1 MKIFHRIRIHAFS
14 PSKVSS
20 GGCSEELLEVFASDL
35 SEQRE
40 EKRDGDW
47 LEGKTQRGDRG
58 KSKEKRDGD
67 WQLLEGNQER
77 KTQRGDKGA
86 QSKGKAEREEK
97 KESREGFDTGG
108 SRRARV
114 RVGSAPQT
122 RKFAPTVV
130 EPFGMTVRE
139 EERRKAQE
147 LALAAV
153 APKEERKEKTIQE
166 EQFKAIPMPD
176 HIKDETRCVQ
186 CQIFSAFP
194 SGSGTDGSWRE
205 AKRGKRKQ
213 KSWGGRGL
221 PKP

>member
-1 MKIFHRIRIHAFS
+1 M
-14 PSKVSS
+14 
-20 GGCSEELLEVFASDL
+20 FASDL
-35 SEQRE
+35 SEQ
-40 EKRDGDW
+40 KRDGDW
-47 LEGKTQRGDRG
+47 QLHEGKPQRGDRG

-86 QSKGKAEREEK
+86 ESKGKAEREEK
-97 KESREGFDTGG
+97 KESREGCDTGG

-153 APKEERKEKTIQE
+153 APKEERKEKTSQE

-176 HIKDETRCVQ
+176 HIKDETRCMQ
-186 CQIFSAFP
+186 SQIFSAFP

-213 KSWGGRGL
+213 KSWEGRGL